1 MEKLKSLFK
10 ERYSAA
16 FWQGFDCC
24 LILWNISM
32 MYLFVERS
40 RQDLAIIPL
49 CIIILLVTAIGLNYW
64 GSRE

>member
-10 ERYSAA
+10 DRYSTA
-16 FWQGFDCC
+16 FWLGFDTC

-32 MYLFVERS
+32 MCLFVEHS

-49 CIIILLVTAIGLNYW
+49 CIILLLITAMGLNYW
-64 GSRE
+64 GSKE